1 LIVTLPPVV
10 ARQYP
15 ERVERIKVDLD
26 KDWLS
31 VADVCE
37 YMDVSPFVVTRVLRS
52 GELPAVKMGREWRI
66 SRVDFE
72 DWLNAQ
78 RLASLLN
85 DRTS

>member
-1 LIVTLPPVV
+1 MIVTLPPVV